1 MKHLNE
7 FTTVRLFIVCTVK
20 ETKQVCTSA
29 KLVEIKRPDLKFQNV
44 PSVIKFGEE
53 QKVRIM
59 MENPLDVALTGC
71 KLHLDGTL
79 MKERISLECRYKY
92 C

>member
-1 MKHLNE
+1 MKYLNE
-7 FTTVRLFIVCTVK
+7 FTTVRLFIACTVM

-29 KLVEIKRPDLKFQNV
+29 KLVEIRRPDLKFQNV
-44 PSVIKFGEE
+44 PSMIKFGEE
-53 QKVRIM
+53 LKLEVI
-59 MENPLDVALTGC
+59 MENPLDVELTGC

-92 C
+92 L